1 MKTDR
6 HSIPVLGLSRRERS
20 QYSLTRA
27 ILNRCIASEGGRV
40 SPGLEEDCSQALSR
54 LTGRSSQ
61 GILVPVA
68 DLHWGK
74 RSGSL
79 STGTGSA
86 LVPTLSGEFIEALR
100 SRSFLMQLGARSLE
114 NLVGN
119 LDLPRQTGETT
130 AYWVSEGETIVP
142 SNIAVDLVSL
152 RPKSC
157 GILSAVTRRL
167 LMQSSQDV
175 EAIVRMDIIAELANA
190 IDRSFLTGAGGSEP
204 LGILNTDGVGSV
216 PIGTNGGPIDF
227 SHLVGLET
235 IVSEANA
242 DSESSHY
249 LVNAKTRGKLKTTQK
264 VTGQDSFLWSD
275 PPIFPPEGRGLVNG
289 YGAFCSNLVP
299 SNLEKGTGTGLSAV
313 IFGDFSKILLGV
325 WGALEILPN
334 PYGQGFPG
342 GLIQLRGMI
351 DADVVPLRPEFFA
364 VCTDVVT
371 T

>member
-1 MKTDR
+1 MKNDR
-6 HSIPVLGLSRRERS
+6 HSIPVLGLSRREK
-20 QYSLTRA
+20 QHYSLTRA
-27 ILNRCIASEGGRV
+27 ILNRCLAAEGGRV
-40 SPGLEEDCSQALSR
+40 TPGLEEDCSQALSK

-61 GILVPVA
+61 GILVPVG

-86 LVPTLSGEFIEALR
+86 LVPTLSGEFIESLR

-119 LDLPRQTGETT
+119 LDLPRQTGETQ
-130 AYWVSEGETIVP
+130 AYWVAEGETIVP
-142 SNIAVDLVSL
+142 SNLSVDLVAM

-175 EAIVRMDIIAELANA
+175 EAIVRTDIVAELSKA
-190 IDRSFLTGAGGSEP
+190 IDRSFLTGTGGNEP
-204 LGILNTDGVGSV
+204 LGILNTSGVGSV
-216 PIGTNGGPIDF
+216 AIGLNGGPLSF
-227 SHLVGLET
+227 SHLVQLET

-242 DSESSHY
+242 DSENCHY
-249 LVNAKTRGKLKTTQK
+249 LVNAKTRGKLKTTAK
-264 VTGQDSFLWSD
+264 VTGQDVFLWQD

-299 SNLEKGTGTGLSAV
+299 SNLTKGSGTDLSAIV
-313 IFGDFSKILLGV
+313 FGDFSKVLLGV

-342 GLIQLRGMI
+342 GVIQLRGMI

-364 VCTDVVT
+364 TCTDVVT
-371 T
+371 